1 MAIRGLEDQVKSWV
15 TKGIISPEQGDEILT
30 HESSATGRPWVMYGV
45 AAVGVFAIALGIIS
59 IIASNWADI
68 TPTQKLLSYFFWQI
82 LLGWAFFQQ
91 VDKPG
96 LKREIYLSLFCLT
109 ILGGIALVGQI
120 YHLKSDGWQ
129 GLSFWLLLILPGT
142 LLAQTKFLPMLWVS
156 SFFLTL
162 EIFFWSKLSNYFFV
176 NNTLEAERNSELLQ
190 LRLNYFLILLLFIAL
205 GPLKSKTRNI
215 SLSGFCEAALKVSG
229 FILLVLSVPYINHLY
244 TSYKQFIP
252 FSVLEILPSLTVA
265 ILVGFTYLR
274 RADEEGSP
282 LGNRLIGI
290 LIISTAIF
298 WVLPLMLNNLR
309 SDILGALIFIIL
321 YGLAA
326 AAAASYNSRRLF
338 NVLSFGIALRFLFIY
353 FEVFGSLAA
362 TGVGLIISGL
372 LILSTLWAWYSYKDR
387 FSAIFR
393 RLP

>member
-1 MAIRGLEDQVKSWV
+1 MAIRGLEDRIKNWV
-15 TKGIISPEQGDEILT
+15 TKGIISPEQGDQILT

-68 TPTQKLLSYFFWQI
+68 TPTQKLLAYFFWQI

-142 LLAQTKFLPMLWVS
+142 LLAQTKVLPIVWVS

-162 EIFFWSKLSNYFFV
+162 EIFFWSRLYNYSYV
-176 NNTLEAERNSELLQ
+176 NTTLRAESNSELLQ

-205 GPLKSKTRNI
+205 GTLKSKTRNI
-215 SLSGFCEAALKVSG
+215 SLSGFCEAALKISG
-229 FILLVLSVPYINHLY
+229 WLLLIIAVPYVNYLY
-244 TSYKQFIP
+244 TSYEHFRP
-252 FSVLEILPSLTVA
+252 LSLPEILPALIVA
-265 ILVGFTYLR
+265 IAVGLIFLQKIDANEPPFGSRLVGT
-274 RADEEGSP
+274 
-282 LGNRLIGI
+282 
-290 LIISTAIF
+290 LIILTAVF
-298 WVLPLMLNNLR
+298 WIPPLMISNLR
-309 SDILGALIFIIL
+309 GEVLGAAVFIFL
-321 YGLAA
+321 YALAA
-326 AAAASYNSRRLF
+326 AAAASYDRRRLF
-338 NVLSFGIALRFLFIY
+338 NLLSFGIALRFLLIY
-353 FEVFGSLAA
+353 FEVFGSPAA

-372 LILSTLWAWYSYKDR
+372 LILFTLWAWYYFKDR
-387 FSAIFR
+387 VSALFR
-393 RLP
+393 RAP